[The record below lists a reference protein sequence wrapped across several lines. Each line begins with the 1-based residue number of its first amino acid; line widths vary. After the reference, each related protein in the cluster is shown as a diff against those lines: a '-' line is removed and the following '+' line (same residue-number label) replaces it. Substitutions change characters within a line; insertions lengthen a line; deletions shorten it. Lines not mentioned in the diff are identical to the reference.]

1 MCAFSEN
8 GRVIWSMPMGAADLS
23 VSDADLDLL
32 DAYLLSDQS
41 PPECMLLSDLDG
53 FLTGIAIG
61 PAVVMPSEWLPHVWG
76 GEEPVFDDHLQAS
89 AILGTIMGRY
99 NMILRDTAAGA
110 FGPLFWETQDGT
122 VIAADW
128 AEGFMQAVALRAD
141 AWEPLMR
148 SKRHGRLLFPILALC
163 ADEKGDSALGLGPD
177 EEDQVMAEAAE
188 FIPLCVTEIA
198 AYWRKRRPTH
208 AMGSGQPV
216 SVSLKANQPGRNDP
230 CPCGSGRQYKVC
242 CGRLH

>member
-1 MCAFSEN
+1 
-8 GRVIWSMPMGAADLS
+8 MGAADLS

-61 PAVVMPSEWLPHVWG
+61 PELVMPSEWLPQVWG
-76 GEEPVFDDHLQAS
+76 GEEPVFDDHVQAS
-89 AILGTIMGRY
+89 AILGTIIGCY
-99 NMILRDTAAGA
+99 NAIVREAEVGA
-110 FGPLFWETQDGT
+110 FGPIFWENADGT

-128 AEGFMQAVALRAD
+128 AEGFMHAVALRAD

-163 ADEKGDSALGLGPD
+163 ADEHGDSALGLEPD
-177 EEDQVMAEAAE
+177 EEDRVMAEAAE
-188 FIPLCVTEIA
+188 FIPVCVTEIA
-198 AYWRKRRPTH
+198 AYWRKRRPTL
-208 AMGSGQPV
+208 AIGSSQPV

-230 CPCGSGRQYKVC
+230 CPCGSGRKFMVC

>member
-1 MCAFSEN
+1 MAKAVLDRGCSLFALSEN
-8 GRVIWSMPMGAADLS
+8 GRVHVEQAHGHHHQRCRSRP
-23 VSDADLDLL
+23 L

-41 PPECMLLSDLDG
+41 PPECLLLSDLDG

-61 PAVVMPSEWLPHVWG
+61 PEVVMPSEWLPHVWG

-99 NMILRDTAAGA
+99 NMILRGVEAGV

-148 SKRHGRLLFPILALC
+148 SRRHGRLLFP
-163 ADEKGDSALGLGPD
+163 SWP
-177 EEDQVMAEAAE
+177 
-188 FIPLCVTEIA
+188 CVRT
-198 AYWRKRRPTH
+198 R
-208 AMGSGQPV
+208 M
-216 SVSLKANQPGRNDP
+216 VSLFWGLILTRKTGRWP
-230 CPCGSGRQYKVC
+230 RWPSLFRPA
-242 CGRLH
+242 

>member
-1 MCAFSEN
+1 MGTYSHAVRLTAVAKADRGGGCLIFALGEKRQVHGSKL
-8 GRVIWSMPMGAADLS
+8 MGAADLS

-61 PAVVMPSEWLPHVWG
+61 PELVMPSEWLPHVWG
-76 GEEPVFDDHLQAS
+76 GEEPMFDDHVQAS

-99 NMILRDTAAGA
+99 NAIVREVEAGA
-110 FGPLFWETQDGT
+110 FGPLFWKNADGT

-128 AEGFMQAVALRAD
+128 AEGFLHAVALRAD

-148 SKRHGRLLFPILALC
+148 SRGTGGCSFPSWPCARMSMVTRL
-163 ADEKGDSALGLGPD
+163 SGLS
-177 EEDQVMAEAAE
+177 
-188 FIPLCVTEIA
+188 LT
-198 AYWRKRRPTH
+198 RKT
-208 AMGSGQPV
+208 G
-216 SVSLKANQPGRNDP
+216 
-230 CPCGSGRQYKVC
+230 
-242 CGRLH
+242 

>member
-1 MCAFSEN
+1 
-8 GRVIWSMPMGAADLS
+8 MGAADLTIT
-23 VSDADLDLL
+23 DADLDLL

-41 PPECMLLSDLDG
+41 PSECMMLSDLDG

-61 PAVVMPSEWLPHVWG
+61 PELVMPSEWLPHVWG
-76 GEEPVFDDHLQAS
+76 GEEPVFDDPAQAS

-99 NMILRDTAAGA
+99 NAILREAEAGA
-110 FGPLFWETQDGT
+110 FGPIFWTRADGT
-122 VIAADW
+122 TIAADW

-141 AWEPLMR
+141 AREPLMR
-148 SKRHGRLLFPILALC
+148 SRRYGRLLVPILALC
-163 ADEKGDSALGLGPD
+163 SDEAGESLLGFGPD
-177 EEDQVMAEAAE
+177 KEDQVMAEAAE

-216 SVSLKANQPGRNDP
+216 SVSLKADQTGRDDP
-230 CPCGSGRQYKVC
+230 CPCGSGRKFMVC

>member
-1 MCAFSEN
+1 MD
-8 GRVIWSMPMGAADLS
+8 AADLS

-32 DAYLLSDQS
+32 EAYLLSDQS

-53 FLTGIAIG
+53 FLTAVAIG
-61 PAVVMPSEWLPHVWG
+61 PEVVIPSEWLPHVWG

-99 NMILRDTAAGA
+99 NMILREIEEGV
-110 FGPLFWETQDGT
+110 FGPLFWETVDGT
-122 VIAADW
+122 VVVADW
-128 AEGFMQAVALRAD
+128 AEGFMHAVALRAD

-148 SKRHGRLLFPILALC
+148 SKRLGRLLLPILALC
-163 ADEKGDSALGLGPD
+163 GDETGESVLGLDPD
-177 EEDQVMAEAAE
+177 EEDRAMAEAVEILPA
-188 FIPLCVTEIA
+188 CVIEIA

-208 AMGSGQPV
+208 IAGSSQPV

-230 CPCGSGRQYKVC
+230 CPCGSGRQYKAC